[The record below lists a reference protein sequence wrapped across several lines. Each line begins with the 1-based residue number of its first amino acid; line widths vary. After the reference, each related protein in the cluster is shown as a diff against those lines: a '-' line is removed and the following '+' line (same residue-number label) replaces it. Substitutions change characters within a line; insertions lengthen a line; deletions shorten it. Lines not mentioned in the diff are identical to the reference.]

1 LNNSGKESIELSSDL
16 TEHNMK
22 REELVIALVGQPNCG
37 KSTLFTAVSG
47 YYVESGN
54 FPGTTVGF
62 TETKID
68 YKGSSIKLIDLPGI
82 YSINSFDMAERVTR
96 DKILSRDVDIILN
109 VIDATMLARSM
120 ELTLQLIEM
129 QRPIVV
135 VLNMMDEAIKK
146 GMKID
151 LQKFEE
157 LTGIK
162 AFPVVAING
171 EGISE
176 LFDYITVFDSKR
188 QNLKLPEYDRDVE
201 ECIAEIEKRFPER
214 ILKKHPE
221 INRRFWI
228 IRVLEMDEYFE
239 GLIREEAPDFTN
251 FIIEKR
257 RELATIHNWPEE
269 GVFASHRHAV
279 VLDMFEKI
287 VKVERRE
294 RKDLIEELDRFFI
307 NPIGGFISIFLIF
320 GFIFFLTFYF
330 GDFLSGLLIDPLDNL
345 KSSLTVNKDGLLYVI
360 LSGLFDGIIGGL
372 GVVLPYLIPLLL
384 LMALLE
390 DMGVLPRMAFMLDG
404 ILHNFGLH
412 GNSIIPFLLGYGCN
426 VPAIMSAR
434 SMPSE
439 RDRISVMLLST
450 FIPCSA
456 RTVVILA
463 IVTKYLGWAAT
474 LGLYAMNLLVII
486 LLSFGI
492 SRYRKKDAFGFIMEV
507 PSLRIPRISIL
518 IKKVWFR
525 ASEFFLFAWPVII
538 GSSIVLALLDYWKVS
553 IIINKLFKPLTYYIL
568 GLPEELSI
576 TLFLGI
582 FRKEL
587 SLLMLREALG
597 VENISQVLSNSQMWV
612 LTVFITFYIPCI
624 ATISSITKEGGYK
637 VASISILLNLSVA
650 ILLSGIFR
658 LILSL

>member
-1 LNNSGKESIELSSDL
+1 MNNSGKESIELSSDL

-176 LFDYITVFDSKR
+176 LFDYITLFDSKR

-201 ECIAEIEKRFPER
+201 ECIADIERRFPESL
-214 ILKKHPE
+214 LKKYPN
-221 INRRFWI
+221 INRRFLI
-228 IRVLEMDEYFE
+228 VRTLEMDEYFE
-239 GLIREEAPDFTN
+239 GIVREEDSGFLDY
-251 FIIEKR
+251 IVRKR
-257 RELATIHNWPEE
+257 KELAEMHNWPEE
-269 GVFASHRHAV
+269 GVFASHRHAI

-287 VKVERRE
+287 VKIERRFKKNIVE
-294 RKDLIEELDRFFI
+294 DIDRFLI
-307 NPIGGFISIFLIF
+307 NPIGGFTAILLIF
-320 GFIFFLTFYF
+320 GSIFFLTFYF
-330 GDFLSGLLIDPLDNL
+330 GDFLSGLLIDPLNNL
-345 KSSLTVNKDGLLYVI
+345 KGTILGSKGGLLSVI
-360 LSGLFDGIIGGL
+360 LSGVFDGIIGGL

-412 GNSIIPFLLGYGCN
+412 GNSVIPFLLGYGCN

-434 SMPSE
+434 SMPNE

-450 FIPCSA
+450 FVPCSA

-474 LGLYAMNLLVII
+474 LELYTMNLLLII

-492 SRYRKKDAFGFIMEV
+492 SRYRKKDASGFIM
-507 PSLRIPRISIL
+507 
-518 IKKVWFR
+518 
-525 ASEFFLFAWPVII
+525 
-538 GSSIVLALLDYWKVS
+538 
-553 IIINKLFKPLTYYIL
+553 
-568 GLPEELSI
+568 
-576 TLFLGI
+576 
-582 FRKEL
+582 
-587 SLLMLREALG
+587 
-597 VENISQVLSNSQMWV
+597 
-612 LTVFITFYIPCI
+612 
-624 ATISSITKEGGYK
+624 
-637 VASISILLNLSVA
+637 
-650 ILLSGIFR
+650 
-658 LILSL
+658 